1 MAWRRT
7 VVLMKKFS
15 LSQRFVLIFVVAG
28 ALGLAVA
35 FGGRLLLIDFIDAAY
50 NGDSFEFI
58 NKKLAD
64 DRLED
69 PAIRT
74 IDYYQQRGSSFL
86 NRIVWFYFIG
96 VFPLILGFRR
106 LRQVLVEFFAATA
119 HPFHLALFRIVV
131 FSLLFILLFIQGNL
145 DLVVQLDSASLVPL
159 PGWGWLRDV
168 PLGFVLNPDV
178 MEASR
183 LLFQLCCL
191 AGIVG
196 FYTRTAAVGAAALG
210 LYVLGIPQ
218 FFAKI
223 SHYHFLWW
231 FVVLLA
237 CSPSG
242 DALSVDAVRRAR
254 RSGTQGMPLQAAR
267 RYALPIQ
274 FALLLLGV
282 AYFFPGFWKFA
293 VNGPEWALS
302 DNLKFK
308 MRYIWFVQ
316 GGWLPFF
323 RLDLYPFLYQ
333 AGGLLTILFEMGFV
347 IAVLHPRT
355 RVFSVMGAT
364 LFHLSNRLFLNVG
377 FPFMVAVVYAAALD
391 WHKLFRWCG
400 RIVFG
405 RRVVLRHR
413 LDAEQ
418 NLAAVMQSVDLFG
431 AVDYQVDRAA
441 PKECPLWNGA
451 PLRGIRPWI
460 AVLLRVPFMG
470 LALPVLLFPMLRR
483 GFQPSRSSASTRPT
497 AIAGALLLGVNIL
510 CGAALIDSWPFA
522 VYPTFAGMDK
532 GQVPT
537 LFLAAQNDRGEI
549 VGEVRPFFHPDFRSQ
564 FESNSRLNAYL
575 KRLAGLKRSELEA
588 ESEKMEALWN
598 IWKTSDPE
606 VGKLARNV
614 QFYRIMVSTSPEEFG
629 NPLDER
635 ELLYTL
641 TP

>member
-1 MAWRRT
+1 
-7 VVLMKKFS
+7 MKKFP
-15 LSQRFVLIFVVAG
+15 LSQRFVLVFVVAG

-35 FGGRLLLIDFIDAAY
+35 FGGRLLLSDFIDAAY
-50 NGDSFEFI
+50 NGDSFDFI

-64 DRLED
+64 DRLEA
-69 PAIRT
+69 PVVRT
-74 IDYYQQRGSSFL
+74 IDYYQQRGASFL

-106 LRQVLVEFFAATA
+106 LRQVLASFFTASA

-131 FSLLFILLFIQGNL
+131 FSLLFIRGNL
-145 DLVVQLDSASLVPL
+145 NLVDQLDSALLEPL
-159 PGWGWLRDV
+159 PGWGWLRDI
-168 PLGFVLNPDV
+168 PLGFVLDPDV
-178 MEASR
+178 METSR

-191 AGIVG
+191 AGIIG

-210 LYVLGIPQ
+210 LYVLGVPQ

-231 FVVLLA
+231 FAVLLA

-254 RSGTQGMPLQAAR
+254 RSGTQGMPLQAAL

-293 VNGPEWALS
+293 VHGPEWALS

-355 RVFSVMGAT
+355 RVFGVVGAT

-377 FPFMVAVVYAAALD
+377 FSFMVAVVYAAALD
-391 WHKLFRWCG
+391 WHKIFHWCG
-400 RIVFG
+400 RIIFK
-405 RRVVLRHR
+405 RRIMLRYR
-413 LDAEQ
+413 PDAEQ

-431 AVDYQVDRAA
+431 AVDYQADHAA

-460 AVLLRVPFMG
+460 AALLRVPFMG

-483 GFQPSRSSASTRPT
+483 RFQPSQSSASTRP
-497 AIAGALLLGVNIL
+497 AAVAGALLLVVNIL
-510 CGAALIDSWPFA
+510 CGVALIDSWPFA
-522 VYPTFAGMDK
+522 VYPTFAGIDK

-537 LFLAAQNDRGEI
+537 LLLAAQNDRGEVI
-549 VGEVRPFFHPDFRSQ
+549 GEVRPFFHPDFRSQ
-564 FESNSRLNAYL
+564 FGSNSRLNAYL
-575 KRLAGLKRSELEA
+575 KRLAGLKRSQLEA
-588 ESEKMEALWN
+588 EESKKMEALWN

-606 VGKLARNV
+606 VGRVARNV

-629 NPLDER
+629 NPSGER
-635 ELLYTL
+635 ELLYTI

>member
-1 MAWRRT
+1 MT
-7 VVLMKKFS
+7 KFPF
-15 LSQRFVLIFVVAG
+15 SQRFVLAFVGAG
-28 ALGLAVA
+28 ALGLAIA
-35 FGGRLLLIDFIDAAY
+35 WGGRLLLSDFIDAAY
-50 NGDSFEFI
+50 KGDSFEFI
-58 NKKLAD
+58 NQRLTE

-69 PAIRT
+69 PAFRT
-74 IDYYQQRGSSFL
+74 IDYYQQRGASFL

-96 VFPLILGFRR
+96 VFPMILGFRR
-106 LRQVLVEFFAATA
+106 LRQVLVNFFTASA

-131 FSLLFILLFIQGNL
+131 FSLLFIEGNL
-145 DLVVQLDSASLVPL
+145 NLVVQLDSDSLVPL

-178 MEASR
+178 METSR

-210 LYVLGIPQ
+210 LYVLGVPQ

-231 FVVLLA
+231 FAVLLA

-242 DALSVDAVRRAR
+242 DALSIDAVRRAWR
-254 RSGTQGMPLQAAR
+254 FGTQGMPLQAAR

-274 FALLLLGV
+274 FALLLIGV

-293 VNGPEWALS
+293 VHGPEWALS

-347 IAVLHPRT
+347 IAALHPRT
-355 RVFSVMGAT
+355 RVFSVAGAT

-377 FPFMVAVVYAAALD
+377 FPLMLAALYVTALD
-391 WHKLFRWCG
+391 WRKLFLWCG
-400 RIVFG
+400 QIFG
-405 RRVVLRHR
+405 RRILLRYR
-413 LDAEQ
+413 PDAEQ
-418 NLAAVMQSVDLFG
+418 NLAAVMQTVDLFG
-431 AVDYQVDRAA
+431 AVDYQTDRAT
-441 PKECPLWNGA
+441 PKECPLWSGA
-451 PLRGIRPWI
+451 PLKGIRQWS
-460 AVLLRVPFMG
+460 AALLRVPFMG
-470 LALPVLLFPMLRR
+470 LALPVLLFPAHCCRR
-483 GFQPSRSSASTRPT
+483 FSPSQPSASTRPT

-522 VYPTFAGMDK
+522 VYPTFAGIDK

-537 LFLAAQNDRGEI
+537 LLMAARDDGEMV

-564 FESNSRLNAYL
+564 FGSNSRLNAYL
-575 KRLAGLKRSELEA
+575 KRLMGLKRSQWEA
-588 ESEKMEALWN
+588 ESKKLEALWN
-598 IWKTSDPE
+598 IWKTSDSE
-606 VGKLARNV
+606 VGEAARNV
-614 QFYRIMVSTSPEEFG
+614 QFYRIMASTNPEEFG
-629 NPLDER
+629 NPLGER

-641 TP
+641 AL

>member
-210 LYVLGIPQ
+210 FVCIRNSSVLCQNKPLP
-218 FFAKI
+218 FFM
-223 SHYHFLWW
+223 
-231 FVVLLA
+231 V
-237 CSPSG
+237 
-242 DALSVDAVRRAR
+242 VRRFVGMFSFGR
-254 RSGTQGMPLQAAR
+254 RLVGRCRASSSEIGNSGNALTGGPPLCVADSICAVASWR
-267 RYALPIQ
+267 GVFLSRLFGSLPST
-274 FALLLLGV
+274 A
-282 AYFFPGFWKFA
+282 
-293 VNGPEWALS
+293 PEWALS

-355 RVFSVMGAT
+355 RVF
-364 LFHLSNRLFLNVG
+364 
-377 FPFMVAVVYAAALD
+377 
-391 WHKLFRWCG
+391 
-400 RIVFG
+400 
-405 RRVVLRHR
+405 
-413 LDAEQ
+413 
-418 NLAAVMQSVDLFG
+418 
-431 AVDYQVDRAA
+431 
-441 PKECPLWNGA
+441 
-451 PLRGIRPWI
+451 
-460 AVLLRVPFMG
+460 
-470 LALPVLLFPMLRR
+470 
-483 GFQPSRSSASTRPT
+483 
-497 AIAGALLLGVNIL
+497 
-510 CGAALIDSWPFA
+510 
-522 VYPTFAGMDK
+522 
-532 GQVPT
+532 
-537 LFLAAQNDRGEI
+537 
-549 VGEVRPFFHPDFRSQ
+549 
-564 FESNSRLNAYL
+564 
-575 KRLAGLKRSELEA
+575 
-588 ESEKMEALWN
+588 
-598 IWKTSDPE
+598 
-606 VGKLARNV
+606 
-614 QFYRIMVSTSPEEFG
+614 
-629 NPLDER
+629 
-635 ELLYTL
+635 
-641 TP
+641 

>member
-1 MAWRRT
+1 
-7 VVLMKKFS
+7 MKKFP
-15 LSQRFVLIFVVAG
+15 LSQKFVLVFVGAA

-35 FGGRLLLIDFIDAAY
+35 FGGRLLLSEFIDAAY
-50 NGDSFEFI
+50 NGDSFDFI

-69 PAIRT
+69 PAVRT
-74 IDYYQQRGSSFL
+74 IDYYQQRGASFL
-86 NRIVWFYFIG
+86 NHIVWFYFIG
-96 VFPLILGFRR
+96 VFPMILGFRR
-106 LRQVLVEFFAATA
+106 LRQVLASFFIASA

-131 FSLLFILLFIQGNL
+131 FSLLFMRGNL
-145 DLVVQLDSASLVPL
+145 NLVVQLDSAYLVPL

-168 PLGFVLNPDV
+168 PLGFVLDSDV
-178 MEASR
+178 METSR

-231 FVVLLA
+231 FAVLLA

-242 DALSVDAVRRAR
+242 DALSVDAVRRTW

-347 IAVLHPRT
+347 IAALHPRT
-355 RVFSVMGAT
+355 RVFSVVGAT

-377 FPFMVAVVYAAALD
+377 FSFMVAVVYAAALD
-391 WHKLFRWCG
+391 WHKIFRWCG
-400 RIVFG
+400 RIIFG
-405 RRVVLRHR
+405 RRVALRYR
-413 LDAEQ
+413 PDAEQ
-418 NLAAVMQSVDLFG
+418 SLAAVMQTVDLFG
-431 AVDYQVDRAA
+431 AVDYQADRAA
-441 PKECPLWNGA
+441 PKECLLWNGA

-460 AVLLRVPFMG
+460 AALLRVPFMG

-483 GFQPSRSSASTRPT
+483 RLRPSRSSASTRPT
-497 AIAGALLLGVNIL
+497 AVAGALLLGVNIL

-537 LFLAAQNDRGEI
+537 LLLAAQNDRGAV
-549 VGEVRPFFHPDFRSQ
+549 VGEVRPFFHSDFRSQ
-564 FESNSRLNAYL
+564 FDSSSRLNAYL
-575 KRLAGLKRSELEA
+575 KRLAGLKRSELES
-588 ESEKMEALWN
+588 ESKKMEALWN

-606 VGKLARNV
+606 LGKIARKV

-635 ELLYTL
+635 KLLYTL
-641 TP
+641 SL

>member
-1 MAWRRT
+1 MAI
-7 VVLMKKFS
+7 VLMKKFP
-15 LSQRFVLIFVVAG
+15 LSRRFVLVFVGAG
-28 ALGLAVA
+28 ALGLTIA
-35 FGGRLLLIDFIDAAY
+35 FGGRLLLSDFIDAAY

-58 NKKLAD
+58 NKKLND

-69 PAIRT
+69 PAVRT
-74 IDYYQQRGSSFL
+74 IAYYQQRGASFL

-106 LRQVLVEFFAATA
+106 LRQVLVDFFTAGA

-131 FSLLFILLFIQGNL
+131 FSLLFIKGNL
-145 DLVVQLDSASLVPL
+145 ENDQVDQLDSASLVPL
-159 PGWGWLRDV
+159 TGWGWVLPYL
-168 PLGFVLNPDV
+168 PLEFMLNSDV
-178 MEASR
+178 METSR

-191 AGIVG
+191 AGIIG

-210 LYVLGIPQ
+210 LYVLGVPQ
-218 FFAKI
+218 FFAKT

-231 FVVLLA
+231 FAILLA

-242 DALSVDAVRRAR
+242 DALSVDAVRRAW
-254 RSGTQGMPLQAAR
+254 RSGTQGMPLQVAR

-333 AGGLLTILFEMGFV
+333 AGGLLTILFEMGFG

-355 RVFSVMGAT
+355 RVFGVVGAT

-377 FPFMVAVVYAAALD
+377 FPFMVAVIYAAALD

-400 RIVFG
+400 RIIFG
-405 RRVVLRHR
+405 QRIILRYR
-413 LDAEQ
+413 PDAEQ
-418 NLAAVMQSVDLFG
+418 NLVAVMQSMDLFG
-431 AVDYQVDRAA
+431 AVDYQADRTA
-441 PKECPLWNGA
+441 PKESPLWDGA
-451 PLRGIRPWI
+451 PLRGIHQWST
-460 AVLLRVPFMG
+460 VLLRVPFMG
-470 LALPVLLFPMLRR
+470 LALLVLLFPVIRR
-483 GFQPSRSSASTRPT
+483 RFQPSRSSESTRP
-497 AIAGALLLGVNIL
+497 AAVAGALLLGVNIL

-537 LFLAAQNDRGEI
+537 LLLAAQNDRGEI

-564 FESNSRLNAYL
+564 FGSNSRLNAYL

-588 ESEKMEALWN
+588 ENKKMEALWN

-606 VGKLARNV
+606 VGEAARNV

-629 NPLDER
+629 NPSGER
-635 ELLYTL
+635 EWLYTL
-641 TP
+641 SL

>member
-1 MAWRRT
+1 
-7 VVLMKKFS
+7 MKKFS

-58 NKKLAD
+58 NKKLVD

-69 PAIRT
+69 PAVRT

-106 LRQVLVEFFAATA
+106 LRQVLVKFFAAAA

-178 MEASR
+178 MEISR

-242 DALSVDAVRRAR
+242 DALSADAVRRAR

-347 IAVLHPRT
+347 IAILHPRT
-355 RVFSVMGAT
+355 RVFSVVCAT

-497 AIAGALLLGVNIL
+497 AVAGALLLGVNIL

-537 LFLAAQNDRGEI
+537 LLLAAQSDRGEV

-606 VGKLARNV
+606 VGKIARNV

-629 NPLDER
+629 NPLDGR

>member
-1 MAWRRT
+1 
-7 VVLMKKFS
+7 MKRFP
-15 LSQRFVLIFVVAG
+15 LSRRFVLVFIGAG
-28 ALGLAVA
+28 ALGLAGA
-35 FGGRLLLIDFIDAAY
+35 FGGRLLLSDFIDAAY
-50 NGDSFEFI
+50 NGDSFDFI

-69 PAIRT
+69 PAVRT
-74 IDYYQQRGSSFL
+74 IDYYQQRGASFL

-96 VFPLILGFRR
+96 VFPLILSFRR
-106 LRQVLVEFFAATA
+106 LRQVLVDFFTASA

-131 FSLLFILLFIQGNL
+131 FSLLFIRGNL
-145 DLVVQLDSASLVPL
+145 DLVVQLDSTSLVPL
-159 PGWGWLRDV
+159 PGWGWVLRYV
-168 PLGFVLNPDV
+168 PLEFVLNPEV
-178 MEASR
+178 METSR

-191 AGIVG
+191 AGIIG

-210 LYVLGIPQ
+210 LYVLGVPQ

-231 FVVLLA
+231 FAVLLA

-242 DALSVDAVRRAR
+242 DALSVDAVRRAW
-254 RSGTQGMPLQAAR
+254 RSGTQGISLQAAR

-347 IAVLHPRT
+347 FGALHPRT
-355 RVFSVMGAT
+355 RIYSVAGAT

-391 WHKLFRWCG
+391 WRKIFRWCG
-400 RIVFG
+400 RSFG
-405 RRVVLRHR
+405 RQVVLRYR
-413 LDAEQ
+413 PDAER
-418 NLAAVMQSVDLFG
+418 NLAAVMQTVDLFG
-431 AVDYQVDRAA
+431 AVDYQADRAM

-451 PLRGIRPWI
+451 PLRGIRPWS
-460 AVLLRVPFMG
+460 AVLLRMPFVG
-470 LALPVLLFPMLRR
+470 LALPVLLFPVIRR
-483 GFQPSRSSASTRPT
+483 RFQPSRPSASTRP
-497 AIAGALLLGVNIL
+497 AAVAGALLLVANIL
-510 CGAALIDSWPFA
+510 CGAALIDSWPVA

-537 LFLAAQNDRGEI
+537 LLMTAQDDRGTV
-549 VGEVRPFFHPDFRSQ
+549 VGEVRPFFHPGFRTE
-564 FESNSRLNAYL
+564 FGANTRLNAYL
-575 KRLAGLKRSELEA
+575 KRLVGLERNKL
-588 ESEKMEALWN
+588 ESESKKMEALWN

-614 QFYRIMVSTSPEEFG
+614 QFYRIMVSTSPEEFAK
-629 NPLDER
+629 PLGER
-635 ELLYTL
+635 EWLYTL
-641 TP
+641 TL

>member
-7 VVLMKKFS
+7 VVLMKKFP
-15 LSQRFVLIFVVAG
+15 LSQRFVLVFVVAG

-35 FGGRLLLIDFIDAAY
+35 FGGRLLLSDFIDAAY
-50 NGDSFEFI
+50 NGDSFDFI

-64 DRLED
+64 DRLEA
-69 PAIRT
+69 PVVRT
-74 IDYYQQRGSSFL
+74 IDYYQQRGASFL

-106 LRQVLVEFFAATA
+106 LRQVLASFFTASA

-131 FSLLFILLFIQGNL
+131 FSLLFIRGNL
-145 DLVVQLDSASLVPL
+145 NLVDQLDSALLEPL
-159 PGWGWLRDV
+159 PGWGWLRDI
-168 PLGFVLNPDV
+168 PLGFVLDPDV
-178 MEASR
+178 METSR

-191 AGIVG
+191 AGIIG

-210 LYVLGIPQ
+210 LYVLGVPQ

-231 FVVLLA
+231 FAVLLA

-254 RSGTQGMPLQAAR
+254 RSGTQGMPLQAAL

-293 VNGPEWALS
+293 VHGPEWALS

-355 RVFSVMGAT
+355 RVFGVVGAT

-377 FPFMVAVVYAAALD
+377 FSFMVAVVYAAALD
-391 WHKLFRWCG
+391 WHKIFHWCG
-400 RIVFG
+400 RIIFK
-405 RRVVLRHR
+405 RRIMLRYR
-413 LDAEQ
+413 PDAEQ

-431 AVDYQVDRAA
+431 AVDYQADHAA

-460 AVLLRVPFMG
+460 AALLRVPFMG

-483 GFQPSRSSASTRPT
+483 RFQPSQSSASTRP
-497 AIAGALLLGVNIL
+497 AAVAGALLLVVNIL
-510 CGAALIDSWPFA
+510 CGVALIDSWPFA
-522 VYPTFAGMDK
+522 VYPTFAGIDK

-537 LFLAAQNDRGEI
+537 LLLAAQNDRGEVI
-549 VGEVRPFFHPDFRSQ
+549 GEVRPFFHPDFRSQ
-564 FESNSRLNAYL
+564 FGSNSRLNAYL
-575 KRLAGLKRSELEA
+575 KRLAGLKRSQLEA
-588 ESEKMEALWN
+588 EESKKMEALWN

-606 VGKLARNV
+606 VGRVARNV

-629 NPLDER
+629 NPSGER
-635 ELLYTL
+635 ELLYTI

>member
-1 MAWRRT
+1 MAWRA
-7 VVLMKKFS
+7 VVLMKKFP
-15 LSQRFVLIFVVAG
+15 LSRRFVLVFVVAG
-28 ALGLAVA
+28 ALGLAIA
-35 FGGRLLLIDFIDAAY
+35 FGGRLLLSDFIDAAY

-58 NKKLAD
+58 NKKLND

-69 PAIRT
+69 PAVRT
-74 IDYYQQRGSSFL
+74 IDYYQQRGASFL

-106 LRQVLVEFFAATA
+106 LRQVLVDFFTAGA

-131 FSLLFILLFIQGNL
+131 FSLLFIKGNL
-145 DLVVQLDSASLVPL
+145 ENDQVNQLDSAALVPL
-159 PGWGWLRDV
+159 PGWGWVLPYL
-168 PLGFVLNPDV
+168 PLEFMLNPDV
-178 MEASR
+178 METSR

-191 AGIVG
+191 AGIIG
-196 FYTRTAAVGAAALG
+196 FYTRTAAVGAAVLG
-210 LYVLGIPQ
+210 LYVLGVPQ
-218 FFAKI
+218 FFAKT

-231 FVVLLA
+231 FAILFA

-242 DALSVDAVRRAR
+242 DALSVDAARRAW

-355 RVFSVMGAT
+355 RVFGVVGAT

-377 FPFMVAVVYAAALD
+377 FSFMVAVVYAAALD
-391 WHKLFRWCG
+391 WRKVFRWCG
-400 RIVFG
+400 RIIFK
-405 RRVVLRHR
+405 RRIVLRYQPE
-413 LDAEQ
+413 AEQ

-431 AVDYQVDRAA
+431 AVDYQADHAA

-460 AVLLRVPFMG
+460 AALLRVPFMG
-470 LALPVLLFPMLRR
+470 LALLVLLFPVIRR
-483 GFQPSRSSASTRPT
+483 RFQPSRSSASTRPT
-497 AIAGALLLGVNIL
+497 AVAGALLLVVNIL

-537 LFLAAQNDRGEI
+537 LLLAAQNDRGEI

-564 FESNSRLNAYL
+564 FGSNSRLNAYL

-588 ESEKMEALWN
+588 ENKKMEALWN
-598 IWKTSDPE
+598 IWKTSNPE
-606 VGKLARNV
+606 VGEAARNV
-614 QFYRIMVSTSPEEFG
+614 QFYRIMVSTSPEEFAE
-629 NPLDER
+629 PLDER
-635 ELLYTL
+635 EWLYTL
-641 TP
+641 NL

>member
-7 VVLMKKFS
+7 VVLMKKFP
-15 LSQRFVLIFVVAG
+15 LSQRFVLVFVGAA

-35 FGGRLLLIDFIDAAY
+35 FGGRLLLSDFIDAAY
-50 NGDSFEFI
+50 NGDSFDFI

-64 DRLED
+64 DILED
-69 PAIRT
+69 PAVRT
-74 IDYYQQRGSSFL
+74 IDYYQQRGASFL

-96 VFPLILGFRR
+96 VFPMILGFRR
-106 LRQVLVEFFAATA
+106 LRQVIASFFTASA

-131 FSLLFILLFIQGNL
+131 FSLLFIRANL
-145 DLVVQLDSASLVPL
+145 NLVVQLDSASLVPL

-168 PLGFVLNPDV
+168 PLGFVLDPDV
-178 MEASR
+178 METSR

-196 FYTRTAAVGAAALG
+196 FYTRTAAVGAAALS
-210 LYVLGIPQ
+210 LYVLGVPQ

-254 RSGTQGMPLQAAR
+254 RSRTQWMPLQASR

-355 RVFSVMGAT
+355 RVFGVVGAT

-377 FPFMVAVVYAAALD
+377 FSFMVAVVYAAALD
-391 WHKLFRWCG
+391 WHKLFRWGG
-400 RIVFG
+400 RIIFK
-405 RRVVLRHR
+405 RRVVLRYR
-413 LDAEQ
+413 PDAEQ
-418 NLAAVMQSVDLFG
+418 NLAAVMQTVDLFG
-431 AVDYQVDRAA
+431 AVDYQADRAA

-460 AVLLRVPFMG
+460 AALLRVPFMG
-470 LALPVLLFPMLRR
+470 LALLVLFFPLIRR
-483 GFQPSRSSASTRPT
+483 RFRPRQSSASTRPT
-497 AIAGALLLGVNIL
+497 AVAGALLLGVNIL
-510 CGAALIDSWPFA
+510 CGVALIDSWPFA

-537 LFLAAQNDRGEI
+537 LLLAAQNDREEL

-564 FESNSRLNAYL
+564 FGSNSRLNAYL
-575 KRLAGLKRSELEA
+575 KRLAGLKRSQLEA
-588 ESEKMEALWN
+588 ESKKMEALWN
-598 IWKTSDPE
+598 IWQTSDPE
-606 VGKLARNV
+606 VGRVARNV

-629 NPLDER
+629 NPSGER
-635 ELLYTL
+635 ELLYNL
-641 TP
+641 SL